1 MENSKKHCESNFYD
15 EKQNFLFVKVDDNSN
30 KLLDHIFIHK
40 DAESDKGFLAHFKSY
55 DEDEPLEVY
64 SLSKLSHSKLEH
76 VDESLCQLN
85 YSEKLIWHRL
95 RIQGALPTP
104 WKILFEQIIS
114 KL

>member
-1 MENSKKHCESNFYD
+1 MEQNDCSFYD

-40 DAESDKGFLAHFKSY
+40 DAETGRGFLAHFKSY

-64 SLSKLSHSKLEH
+64 SLSKLSLSKLED
-76 VDESLCQLN
+76 VDNSLCQIN
-85 YSEKLIWHRL
+85 YSEKLTWQRL
-95 RIQGALPTP
+95 RIQGVLPTP
-104 WKILFEQIIS
+104 WKILFEQIIT